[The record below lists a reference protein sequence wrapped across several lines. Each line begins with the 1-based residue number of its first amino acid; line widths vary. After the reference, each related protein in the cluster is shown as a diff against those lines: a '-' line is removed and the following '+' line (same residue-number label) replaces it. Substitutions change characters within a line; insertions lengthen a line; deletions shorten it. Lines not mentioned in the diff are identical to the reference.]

1 MEAYRDS
8 FMAMI
13 ERLIAKKQV
22 CVESESR
29 ACKTVNRPALPEAPI
44 PKKRLVVV
52 ESAPL
57 PVPSEQTDKTPPPQ
71 PFEPGMPVIETMP
84 LKAPH

>member
-29 ACKTVNRPALPEAPI
+29 ACKKVNRPALPEAPI

-57 PVPSEQTDKTPPPQ
+57 LVPTEQAEKIPPPQ
-71 PFEPGMPVIETMP
+71 PFEPGTPVIKTMPV
-84 LKAPH
+84 KAPY